1 MFTEMRISGQIVLT
15 TTSWIKVL
23 KLHLHDHEF
32 DTNLGKIVIYKI
44 RARIDK
50 KYKFSCADKILSRV
64 PSIRHEVIPT

>member
-1 MFTEMRISGQIVLT
+1 MNILCRQNPYTYFIYNILLR
-15 TTSWIKVL
+15 L
-23 KLHLHDHEF
+23 KQRLHDHEF

>member
-1 MFTEMRISGQIVLT
+1 MFEMTQEKYIRSTNCV
-15 TTSWIKVL
+15 

-50 KYKFSCADKILSRV
+50 KYQFSCADKILSRV

>member
-1 MFTEMRISGQIVLT
+1 MYFEVKQR
-15 TTSWIKVL
+15 
-23 KLHLHDHEF
+23 LHDHEF

-50 KYKFSCADKILSRV
+50 KYKFSCADKILSRI